1 MMPRR
6 STVAT
11 LRLGE
16 DGLDVLADALAH
28 YRDALDDVPAAERAH
43 DPARVERVQ
52 GAVLRARLKLDG
64 VR

>member
-1 MMPRR
+1 MMSRR
-6 STVAT
+6 ARVAT

-16 DGLDVLADALAH
+16 EALDVLADALS
-28 YRDALDDVPAAERAH
+28 YYLSCTEMGGPDDHP
-43 DPARVERVQ
+43 PARIRRVQ